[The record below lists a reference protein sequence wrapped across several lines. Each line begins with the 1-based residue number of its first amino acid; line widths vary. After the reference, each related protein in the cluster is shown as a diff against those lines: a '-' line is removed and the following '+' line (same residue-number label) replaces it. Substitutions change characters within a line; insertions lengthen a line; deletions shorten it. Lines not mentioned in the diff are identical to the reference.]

1 MAAGVGPVMARTPLP
16 RCSHH
21 HRAPRALLSSAATHR
36 RGSSRIGGP
45 HYTSSGHRNTSPLHA
60 KTLRRG
66 ECVRVRG
73 SSTTEVE
80 VVAETPSVSPAQERI
95 VKPLELA
102 ALSAANAV
110 KSLRYTMKTLKEDEE
125 EVVDEEQIAK
135 VKQLLA
141 DAEALVNSIDEER
154 ASITGLPVNSST
166 SLKST
171 AEAINDIVPKK
182 EHGGLP
188 ASVRLLSAPRL
199 GWGGADV
206 ATLRAVSE
214 KDIQWAY
221 PSDSVPFWQVLEDKV
236 AVQSG
241 SPPLTRIFQDSDRV
255 HVVHITAEMAP
266 IAKVRLGL
274 EPLNERGVGQH
285 PSCASLP
292 TASSRPPCRWVA

>member
-1 MAAGVGPVMARTPLP
+1 MMAAGVGPVMARTPLP

-182 EHGGLP
+182 EH
-188 ASVRLLSAPRL
+188 
-199 GWGGADV
+199 
-206 ATLRAVSE
+206 VSE